1 MSVPQRDWLD
11 ALLEIL
17 SWILVAAT
25 IAVLAYFVGEA
36 FYSWNFPALF
46 EGR

>member
-1 MSVPQRDWLD
+1 MSAPQRDWLD

-36 FYSWNFPALF
+36 FYGWNTQPLP
-46 EGR
+46 